1 MYLTG
6 NQRWSRFDLFM
17 NNFRQS
23 IFYIVIFFVTFL
35 IYVYPFDVLNHFL
48 FKESIF
54 KLSSLLFTVIFYF
67 IIIFYFKSH
76 NTFPPL
82 KLFVHEGMGIGFI
95 SFWVVNLGLLIDT
108 FYSITPPA
116 LGVIC
121 ILSVI
126 IITVYSLINGRLINL
141 KSIKILSSKVD
152 GQIRL
157 MFISDTHLGSNSKK
171 HLEKILL
178 KIKDLEF
185 DLLLIGGDFI
195 DSSSFDLDDLEILK
209 NIKKPILFISGNH
222 EYYIKDYENKLK
234 RLNNYD
240 ISFLDNESFKFKK
253 LNFIGIS
260 DNLTLET
267 QKNIASRLIQ
277 EDLFNLIL
285 VHKPTLWEHVYE
297 KTDLMLSGHTHNG
310 QIFPFNFFVRLQFKN
325 IYGLYEKLTSKLYV
339 SSGSGCW
346 GPKMRLGTKNEIVDI
361 LITNN

>member
-1 MYLTG
+1 
-6 NQRWSRFDLFM
+6 
-17 NNFRQS
+17 
-23 IFYIVIFFVTFL
+23 
-35 IYVYPFDVLNHFL
+35 
-48 FKESIF
+48 
-54 KLSSLLFTVIFYF
+54 
-67 IIIFYFKSH
+67 
-76 NTFPPL
+76 
-82 KLFVHEGMGIGFI
+82 
-95 SFWVVNLGLLIDT
+95 
-108 FYSITPPA
+108 
-116 LGVIC
+116 
-121 ILSVI
+121 
-126 IITVYSLINGRLINL
+126 
-141 KSIKILSSKVD
+141 
-152 GQIRL
+152 

-234 RLNNYD
+234 RLKKYD
-240 ISFLDNESFKFKK
+240 ITFLDNESFKFKK

-267 QKNIASRLIQ
+267 QKNIASKLVQ

-285 VHKPTLWEHVYE
+285 VHKPTLWEQVYE